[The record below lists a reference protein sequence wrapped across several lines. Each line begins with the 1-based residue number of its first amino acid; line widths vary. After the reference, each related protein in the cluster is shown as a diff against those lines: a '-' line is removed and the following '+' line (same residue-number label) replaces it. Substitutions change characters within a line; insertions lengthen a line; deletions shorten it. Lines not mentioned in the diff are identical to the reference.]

1 MEYEPQAA
9 VWKFQHWMTQN
20 SHAAALALT
29 LATACASLTVVETDL
44 VCPRSDRTPQL
55 RDECHDG
62 TVAGERLDGELEA
75 LVHEE
80 DEDGA
85 ETTRNVRKQA
95 ESRVLDGVEVDD
107 VGLESSRDTAGGSAR
122 LAEKRIGDEVPNG
135 VPQIHNGLGR
145 APRLARTDLPDWH
158 TVGHLLT
165 GTVLADEEV
174 GETAHDDGAAEV
186 TQENAVGLDD
196 DAVGRAV
203 VRDSVR
209 DADRGAVEDDDESRA
224 DNVADVVELG
234 TLVLVND
241 VVLLGA
247 ER

>member
-75 LVHEE
+75 FVHEE

-95 ESRVLDGVEVDD
+95 ESRVLDRVEVDN
-107 VGLESSRDTAGGSAR
+107 VGLEGARDTAGCSAR

-135 VPQIHNGLGR
+135 VLQVHNGLSR
-145 APRLARTDLPDWH
+145 APRLTRTNLPDRH
-158 TVGHLLT
+158 AVGNLLA
-165 GTVLADEEV
+165 GTVLADEEE
-174 GETAHDDGAAEV
+174 GETAYDDGAAEV
-186 TQENAVGLDD
+186 TQEDAIGLDD
-196 DAVGRAV
+196 DIVGGTV
-203 VRDSVR
+203 VRDRV
-209 DADRGAVEDDDESRA
+209 
-224 DNVADVVELG
+224 
-234 TLVLVND
+234 
-241 VVLLGA
+241 
-247 ER
+247 